1 MKMDTKKI
9 HTKKFQEDILKKAKE
24 LGFKKGVV
32 YERDGVEYEI
42 KGDLY
47 INTIN
52 KYGTIPHPIKKNQ
65 DFFMIDCVVINHK
78 NSSGYIY
85 DSKTNRFAKIV
96 KNKKA
101 CMGSAYYIMILRQVG
116 NIGAKEI
123 FKIDDQPKEGFN
135 NEPEA
140 EKHLEKLFNEGKYP
154 YDNKWKYS
162 FMISKLYSN
171 IS

>member
-1 MKMDTKKI
+1 MNTKKI
-9 HTKKFQEDILKKAKE
+9 HTKKFQEDIIEKAKK

-32 YERDGVEYEI
+32 YERDGIQYTI

-47 INTIN
+47 INVIN
-52 KYGTIPHPIKKNQ
+52 KYVTMPHLNKDNK
-65 DFFMIDCVVINHK
+65 FLGIDCVVINHK

-85 DSKTNRFAKIV
+85 DSKTNRFAKII
-96 KNKKA
+96 KDEKF
-101 CMGSAYYIMILRQVG
+101 CMDSAYYILILRQVG

-123 FKIDDQPKEGFN
+123 FKIDDQPKEGFSS
-135 NEPEA
+135 ESEA

-154 YDNKWKYS
+154 YDNKWRYD

-171 IS
+171 VS